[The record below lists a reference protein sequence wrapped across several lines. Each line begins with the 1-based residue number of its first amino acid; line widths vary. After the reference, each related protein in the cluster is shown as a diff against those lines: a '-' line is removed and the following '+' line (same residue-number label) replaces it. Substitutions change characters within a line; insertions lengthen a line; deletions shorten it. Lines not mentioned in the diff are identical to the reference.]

1 MEKVYENTFKI
12 EPDEKPDLE
21 EIQNSLLLEIQG
33 LKKFDY
39 DNAISYLVVARSKI

>member
-21 EIQNSLLLEIQG
+21 EIRNSLLLEIQG
-33 LKKFDY
+33 LKKLNN
-39 DNAISYLVVARSKI
+39 DNAISYPVLAWSQI